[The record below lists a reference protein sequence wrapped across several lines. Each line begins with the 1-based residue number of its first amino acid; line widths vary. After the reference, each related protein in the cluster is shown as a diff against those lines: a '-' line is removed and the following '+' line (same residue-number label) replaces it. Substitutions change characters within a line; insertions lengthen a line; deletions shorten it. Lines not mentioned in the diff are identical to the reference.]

1 MQGLA
6 QTNKEQVTIQVGQD
20 LIDLVSH
27 QLLNSAASLQIL
39 YDLWSKS
46 EALSAPQKAETLQ
59 VLQQQANFL
68 HRLGRYVLHQRDLTN
83 SSELLL
89 NLKPVDMVDLIKEML
104 PSFQLQAPNR
114 EFEIHDEANLPL
126 VWGDVERLQD
136 VLNNLVSNA
145 LKYSA
150 PFSPIIIS
158 IHRDNDQ
165 VRVSVT
171 NSGSSIPVGDEERI
185 FTRFYRGQGHQQS
198 GYGLGLYLA
207 HRLVGQHGGRMWVES
222 SSAKTTTFYFT
233 LLLAGQEQ
241 SIPIF
246 DGNIDLR
253 TVAARN
259 GSVKGNGSNIIGMPL
274 SDNGFTGLPPHPE

>member
-1 MQGLA
+1 MRGLA
-6 QTNKEQVTIQVGQD
+6 QTDKEQVTNQVGQD

-27 QLLNSAASLQIL
+27 QLLNSAGSLQII

-46 EALSAPQKAETLQ
+46 ETLSASQKAETLQ
-59 VLQQQANFL
+59 VLQQEVYFL
-68 HRLGRYVLHQRDLTN
+68 QRLGRHVLQRDLTN

-89 NLKPVDMVDLIKEML
+89 NLKPVDMVDLIKQML
-104 PSFQLQAPNR
+104 PSFQLQGPNR
-114 EFEIHDEANLPL
+114 EFESHYEANLPF
-126 VWGDVERLQD
+126 VSGDVERLQD

-158 IHRDNDQ
+158 VHRENDQ

-185 FTRFYRGQGHQQS
+185 FARFYRGQGHQQS

-207 HRLVGQHGGRMWVES
+207 RRLVGQHGGRMWVES

-241 SIPIF
+241 SIPTF
-246 DGNIDLR
+246 DGNIDPR
-253 TVAARN
+253 TLTARN
-259 GSVKGNGSNIIGMPL
+259 GSLNRNGTINAN
-274 SDNGFTGLPPHPE
+274 DHPGTSGAEGGWS